1 MPKDALEFQQAVSD
15 FVNSFNPDS
24 EQFIRHM
31 AGDHRTIQQAFTKLC
46 LQWLERVA
54 DDDYRTDGRNE
65 ASQKVAKE
73 LIELWYNADRSRH
86 PYVLP
91 SKVIPMI

>member
-1 MPKDALEFQQAVSD
+1 MPKDALEFQQMASD
-15 FVNSFNPDS
+15 FVNAFNPDS
-24 EQFIRHM
+24 KGFIDRM
-31 AGDHRTIQQAFTKLC
+31 STEHRTIQQSFTKLC
-46 LQWLERVA
+46 LQWIEHVA
-54 DDDYRTDGRNE
+54 DTEYRTDGRNE
-65 ASQKVAKE
+65 ASQKVASE